1 MQLKHKR
8 IIRKYKLDFCTQLFI
23 AAKLNQETAKINT
36 RTKKAIIAAM
46 SEYCK
51 DKGFIY
57 ILVKEKQIKQGSKF
71 ITENTELELW
81 TQRNYNLCFDPK
93 TIKWFR
99 RLGGSETSQ
108 KNYTKRGYIITRHLS
123 TSPDKQKRSVYNVK
137 CI

>member
-1 MQLKHKR
+1 METRHKR
-8 IIRKYKLDFCTQLFI
+8 IIRKYNLEFCKDLFI
-23 AAKLNQETAKINT
+23 AAKLNQETEKINT
-36 RTKKAIIAAM
+36 RTKKAIIEAM
-46 SEYCK
+46 NAYCK
-51 DKGFIY
+51 SKGFIY

-108 KNYTKRGYIITRHLS
+108 RSYTKRGYIITRHLS
-123 TSPDKQKRSVYNVK
+123 TCPDKQKRSVYNIK